1 MLKNTSDVS
10 YRYDVIWRFSSFL
23 DLGVCVWISRSLS
36 LSIAHRLRVSLELCR
51 IYLGDCHYGLKDFN
65 KSGSGSIR
73 KTMGYIKLWL
83 GLTEDVENKPYLV
96 VSETKNELSNEMRLN
111 IWRLSTLMLLLVG
124 TVLVDVDGE
133 VLFAYIWIMTNLG
146 WMFQVKNGGI
156 GKQTIF
162 KKTC

>member
-1 MLKNTSDVS
+1 
-10 YRYDVIWRFSSFL
+10 
-23 DLGVCVWISRSLS
+23 
-36 LSIAHRLRVSLELCR
+36 
-51 IYLGDCHYGLKDFN
+51 
-65 KSGSGSIR
+65 
-73 KTMGYIKLWL
+73 MGYIKLWL

-96 VSETKNELSNEMRLN
+96 VSETKNELSNEMRLK
-111 IWRLSTLMLLLVG
+111 IWWLSTLMLMLVG

-146 WMFQVKNGGI
+146 WMFQVKNGGV